1 MKRHY
6 AGFPSLSPER
16 VVESHFASSSKRAAV
31 DEKANGNAQLD
42 SFAGAVCAIA
52 IDCLLRLLRRS
63 GDRQQANGNQQN
75 SK

>member
-1 MKRHY
+1 MQRHY
-6 AGFPSLSPER
+6 ARFPGLSPER
-16 VVESHFASSSKRAAV
+16 VVESHFASRAKRAAI
-31 DEKANGNAQLD
+31 DEKANRNAQFD

-52 IDCLLRLLRRS
+52 IDRLLRLLRRR